1 MKPEIHLRTAPTS
14 FEVRSDG
21 GGHTLVGHAAVFN
34 TETTIAGLFREMIAP
49 GAFRKTVQ
57 ESDVRALF
65 NHDPNLVLGRNKAGT
80 LRLYEDG
87 DGLGYEVALPDTQAA
102 RDVYTLIDR
111 GDVSQSSF
119 AFKVVKEQRSN
130 PEEGQTLPL
139 FTVKEARLY
148 DVSPVTFP
156 AYDTTDVQVASA
168 FEDTDAILRRY
179 ASYCGLPLE
188 DVRARLRR
196 GERVWSPARVW
207 TKVRDTLAVS

>member
-1 MKPEIHLRTAPTS
+1 MKPELHLRTAPTT
-14 FEVRSDG
+14 FEMCSDG

-49 GAFRKTVQ
+49 GSFRKTIK

-87 DGLGYEVALPDTQAA
+87 DGLGYEVDLPDTQAA
-102 RDVYTLIDR
+102 RDVYALIER

-119 AFKVVKEQRSN
+119 AFKVIKEQRSD
-130 PEEGQTLPL
+130 PEEGQSLPL
-139 FTVKEARLY
+139 FVVKEARLY
-148 DVSPVTFP
+148 DVSPVTYP
-156 AYDTTDVQVASA
+156 AYDATDVQAASA
-168 FEDTDAILRRY
+168 DEDTDAILRRY

-196 GERVWSPARVW
+196 GERVWSPTRVW
-207 TKVRDTLAVS
+207 AKVRDTLAIS